1 MLFFTAIRG
10 IFYLEL
16 GLRRHLIADLTEELG
31 VPIVKTRKYMTNEA
45 SFSVRTYARTRER
58 RNRRGSGTDKAR
70 GKQRRKQH
78 RSIGYN
84 TGVFLGSRNECII
97 E

>member
-31 VPIVKTRKYMTNEA
+31 VPIVKTRKYLTNEA

-58 RNRRGSGTDKAR
+58 RNRRGGGAELIKLVENKD
-70 GKQRRKQH
+70 GNN
-78 RSIGYN
+78 IGVSAITQAY
-84 TGVFLGSRNECII
+84 S
-97 E
+97 

>member
-1 MLFFTAIRG
+1 MLFFTAIRD
-10 IFYLEL
+10 ILYLEL

-31 VPIVKTRKYMTNEA
+31 VPIVKTRKYLTERSVVLRKN
-45 SFSVRTYARTRER
+45 VRTHTER

-84 TGVFLGSRNECII
+84 TGSRNECII